1 MIKVKGE
8 FKGGIYGK
16 LSLPGKN
23 WALPGMAHF
32 KNSYFKECRMA
43 GWSCTDQKAKDRK
56 ICENEAVLQEIKI
69 PIKYCTSPI
78 LQPYRTIC
86 SKPKSQCATQVR
98 LPAIVF
104 KTEGGKSF
112 KCTYKKGEV

>member
-43 GWSCTDQKAKDRK
+43 GWSCTDQKTIDRK
-56 ICENEAVLQEIKI
+56 NCENEAVLQEIKI
-69 PIKYCTSPI
+69 PIKYCTCPI
-78 LQPYRTIC
+78 LQRYRTIC

-98 LPAIVF
+98 LLAIV
-104 KTEGGKSF
+104 
-112 KCTYKKGEV
+112 